1 MKNLIFSVLL
11 GMTLLAAS
19 GCAQQAPAETAATLP
34 ETTAVPTETTAA
46 PTETTA
52 APTETT
58 VPETEPPVPPAR
70 LTYLGHAS
78 VRMETA
84 EGKVIYIDPYAGAP
98 GSYDLPAD
106 LILITHGHADHN
118 GIGKIKNKNPDC
130 RTITWK
136 DAVQSGGYQRFDLDF
151 AAVQAVQAGNNR
163 YHDLKSGV
171 GFVLEFADGKTVY
184 FSGDT
189 STTAQ
194 MADMK
199 AMELDYAF
207 FCCDGVYNMDMD
219 EAAACAEAVGAK
231 HSIPYH
237 MLPSTDGRL
246 FDEARAARFT
256 AQGALVLA
264 PGDTMELE

>member
-1 MKNLIFSVLL
+1 MKKLL
-11 GMTLLAAS
+11 FILLFGMTLLGTS
-19 GCAQQAPAETAATLP
+19 GCAQQAPAEAEAAALP
-34 ETTAVPTETTAA
+34 ETTAETTAA
-46 PTETTA
+46 PAETA
-52 APTETT
+52 APETLP
-58 VPETEPPVPPAR
+58 PETQSPVPPAQ

-78 VRMETA
+78 IRIETA
-84 EGKVIYIDPYAGAP
+84 AGKVIYIDPYAGAA

-118 GIGKIKNKNPDC
+118 GMRKIKNKNPDC

-136 DAVQSGGYQRFDLDF
+136 DALQSGEYQHFELDF
-151 AAVQAVQAGNNR
+151 VTVQAVQAGNNR

-184 FSGDT
+184 VSGDT

-194 MADMK
+194 MGEMK

-207 FCCDGVYNMDMD
+207 FCCDGVYNMGMA
-219 EAAACAEAVGAK
+219 EAIACAEAVGAK

-246 FDEARAARFT
+246 FDEARAAEFA
-256 AQGALVLA
+256 AQGAYILA
-264 PGDTMELE
+264 AGDTLELQ

>member
-1 MKNLIFSVLL
+1 MKKLL
-11 GMTLLAAS
+11 FILLFGMTLLGTS
-19 GCAQQAPAETAATLP
+19 GCGQQVPAEAEAATLP
-34 ETTAVPTETTAA
+34 ETTAETTAA
-46 PTETTA
+46 PAETA
-52 APTETT
+52 APETLP
-58 VPETEPPVPPAR
+58 PETQPPVPPAR

-78 VRMETA
+78 IRIETA
-84 EGKVIYIDPYAGAP
+84 EGKIIYIDPYAGAP

-106 LILITHGHADHN
+106 LILVTHGHADHN

-136 DAVQSGGYQRFDLDF
+136 DALQAGEYPCFALDF
-151 AAVQAVQAGNNR
+151 VTVRAVQAGNNR

-194 MADMK
+194 MSEMQTMA
-199 AMELDYAF
+199 LDYAF
-207 FCCDGVYNMDMD
+207 FCCDGVYNMDMA
-219 EAAACAEAVGAK
+219 EAAACAEVVGAK

-246 FDEARAARFT
+246 FDEARAAAFT
-256 AQGALVLA
+256 APGALILA
-264 PGDTMELE
+264 PGETMELA